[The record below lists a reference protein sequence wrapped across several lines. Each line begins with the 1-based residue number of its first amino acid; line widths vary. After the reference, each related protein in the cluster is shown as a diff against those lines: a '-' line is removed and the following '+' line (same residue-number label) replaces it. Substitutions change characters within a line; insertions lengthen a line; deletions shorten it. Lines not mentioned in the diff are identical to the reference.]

1 MKFLFPFLVCFFVAS
16 VLAEAEGELK
26 VDVISVPDEC
36 ESKSKNGDI
45 LSMHYTGTL
54 LDGTK
59 FDSSLDRNQ
68 PFQFQIGAGQVIKGW
83 DQGLLDM
90 CIGEK
95 RKLTIP
101 PELGYG
107 DKGAGNV
114 IPGGATLQFDV
125 ELMGINQAPPPQN
138 VFKQIDI
145 DSDNQL
151 SKEEVADYIKK
162 HIPPTETSNDVAEEA
177 PQQDPHKITEEIFQH
192 EDHDRDGYISFDE
205 FSGPKH
211 DEL

>member
-1 MKFLFPFLVCFFVAS
+1 
-16 VLAEAEGELK
+16 
-26 VDVISVPDEC
+26 
-36 ESKSKNGDI
+36 
-45 LSMHYTGTL
+45 
-54 LDGTK
+54 
-59 FDSSLDRNQ
+59 
-68 PFQFQIGAGQVIKGW
+68 
-83 DQGLLDM
+83 M
-90 CIGEK
+90 CVGEK

-101 PELGYG
+101 PNLGYG

-114 IPGGATLQFDV
+114 IPAGESQFTVVKQTNVNNYILFFHVLGATLLFDV
-125 ELMGINQAPPPQN
+125 ELVAVNQAPPPQN

-151 SKEEVADYIKK
+151 SKEEVIFPTNSWFLNFKSGFACLIYYAIWLFLFVCVCFIFENFAWVWFKVADYIKK
-162 HIPPTETSNDVAEEA
+162 HIPPTEKSENAGAEEGA

-192 EDHDRDGYISFDE
+192 EDHDRDGYISFEE